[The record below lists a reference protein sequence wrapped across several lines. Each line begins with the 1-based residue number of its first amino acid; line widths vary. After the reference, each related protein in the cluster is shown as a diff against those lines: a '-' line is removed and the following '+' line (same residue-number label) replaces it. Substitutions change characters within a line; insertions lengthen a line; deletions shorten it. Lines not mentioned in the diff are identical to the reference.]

1 MNKEQFL
8 APIEAQKKSGKSV
21 TDYCREHNVSMSTYC
36 YWKRK
41 CSISAGTLQPL
52 HISSTLGSTSPI
64 STLGPTSPIGT
75 QGQVSPSGTNHASMR
90 VCFPNGVE
98 VAFDNSR
105 DDVALEMLN
114 QLYSCYVLAQ

>member
-8 APIEAQKKSGKSV
+8 APIEAQKKSGKTV
-21 TDYCREHNVSMSTYC
+21 KDYCREHNVSMSTYC

-64 STLGPTSPIGT
+64 GT
-75 QGQVSPSGTNHASMR
+75 QGQVSPSGTNHAGMR